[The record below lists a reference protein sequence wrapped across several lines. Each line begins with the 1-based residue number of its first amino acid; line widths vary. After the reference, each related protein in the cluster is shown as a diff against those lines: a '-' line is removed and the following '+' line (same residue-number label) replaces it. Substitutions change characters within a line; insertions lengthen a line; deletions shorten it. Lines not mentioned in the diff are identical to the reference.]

1 MGGLQELAVWQV
13 VVAHPVAAL
22 ALVFLLDG
30 LGLPLMPEV
39 AALLAFAHDPT
50 LAWGATLLGLIVAM
64 EVVAA
69 VVLYT
74 LVDTL
79 GAPRL
84 VRRLMAGYTTAMLVR
99 DERLLLLNRVVP
111 VLPIAGA
118 FIAVNQWRPL
128 RSFAFI
134 ALGSAAKYSL
144 VFALSS
150 LAFAYFSGPWALAA
164 SLSLGGLFL
173 AASWTLS
180 LRRWVAARRAAA
192 PQ

>member
-1 MGGLQELAVWQV
+1 MEELAVWQV

-39 AALLAFAHDPT
+39 AALLAFTQDPS

-64 EVVAA
+64 EVGAA
-69 VVLYT
+69 LILYT
-74 LVDTL
+74 IVDTL

-111 VLPIAGA
+111 VLPVAGA
-118 FIAVNQWRPL
+118 FIAVNGWRPV
-128 RSFAFI
+128 RSFSFI
-134 ALGSAAKYSL
+134 ALGSAAKYAL
-144 VFALSS
+144 VFVLSG
-150 LAFAYFSGPWALAA
+150 LAYAYFSGPWAFVA
-164 SLSLGGLFL
+164 SLTLGGVFL
-173 AASWTLS
+173 AASWALS
-180 LRRWVAARRAAA
+180 LRRWMVARRAIAA
-192 PQ
+192 T